1 MNVLKSIIFASVFA
15 VIAVA
20 GGNQVAHAATQA
32 NACKV
37 GDQGLAMGNSG
48 NITVSGTTAT
58 VKFRVNG
65 TGCTTPVSVASW
77 IRVTSE
83 GINDQKLYAHKTNTF
98 GPGLH
103 SMTVEVPAC
112 MYQVDLIDGANYT
125 ATDGTANYQYQNGQF
140 VDGGLRDFKKGGTG
154 TCEKPV
160 TPVTPVTPTTPATP
174 VTPAATAPVVTSV
187 PSTGAGDILM
197 GTTGLSTSVGL
208 AYNLIRRKKLLS

>member
-1 MNVLKSIIFASVFA
+1 M
-15 VIAVA
+15 
-20 GGNQVAHAATQA
+20 
-32 NACKV
+32 
-37 GDQGLAMGNSG
+37 
-48 NITVSGTTAT
+48 
-58 VKFRVNG
+58 KF
-65 TGCTTPVSVASW
+65 
-77 IRVTSE
+77 
-83 GINDQKLYAHKTNTF
+83 
-98 GPGLH
+98 LH
-103 SMTVEVPAC
+103 V
-112 MYQVDLIDGANYT
+112 YQVDLIDGANYT